1 MTFLRLRFRIR
12 YKHYKI
18 IVMPFGLTNTL
29 AVFMNLINRVF
40 QPYLD
45 HCMVVFIDDILVY
58 SKGEV
63 EYEEHLWEEHLW
75 IVLNVLHE
83 NKLYVKF
90 NKCEFW
96 LKKVHFLAHVIST
109 DGIKVDFEKIKVM
122 LDWNPSKSINEV
134 SSFLGLIRY
143 YRWFLKGFFIITVPL
158 TRLLRK
164 DEKFC
169 C

>member
-1 MTFLRLRFRIR
+1 MELDCSRRLIYVRGIIKLRSKGMTFLRLRFRIR

-63 EYEEHLWEEHLW
+63 EYEEHL
-75 IVLNVLHE
+75 
-83 NKLYVKF
+83 
-90 NKCEFW
+90 
-96 LKKVHFLAHVIST
+96 
-109 DGIKVDFEKIKVM
+109 
-122 LDWNPSKSINEV
+122 
-134 SSFLGLIRY
+134 
-143 YRWFLKGFFIITVPL
+143 
-158 TRLLRK
+158 
-164 DEKFC
+164 
-169 C
+169 